1 MNPLG
6 LIASRFSWHIPFV
19 AALGMLAGCD
29 ITGEYEKR
37 FQETLISS
45 GQKAAFDSVLYAAES
60 DISGEG
66 NTPSGV
72 KLRLPSMF
80 DKDTKSLSAEPR
92 AQPPFVKLP
101 GFGYASERS
110 MPDDAN
116 VFAPCYIYFAAVPKG
131 ELKPDQ
137 VQAPIAVALKAA
149 FPSAA
154 WSDVQ
159 VKTPQGTTVSHKVI
173 RGDGQQDFDLAGTG
187 GAVQKLDGK
196 FALYF
201 IESPTHFAL
210 IGFRAPKAQ
219 ADKWKIDAASE
230 AAMGT
235 VTVAQGAAATPP
247 AGDAPAGTP
256 PAAGGTPPA
265 AGGAPPGGAPPVTG
279 PAGT

>member
-1 MNPLG
+1 ML
-6 LIASRFSWHIPFV
+6 LAS
-19 AALGMLAGCD
+19 AGCD

-37 FQETLISS
+37 FQETLTSS
-45 GQKAAFDSVLYAAES
+45 GQKAAFDAVLFAAES

-66 NTPSGV
+66 NSPSGV
-72 KLRLPSMF
+72 KVRLPSIF
-80 DKDTKSLSAEPR
+80 DAESKSLATEPR

-101 GFGYASERS
+101 GFSYALERS

-116 VFAPCYIYFAAVPKG
+116 AFAPCYIYFAAVPKAD
-131 ELKPDQ
+131 LKPDQ
-137 VQAPIAVALKAA
+137 VQAPIAVALKAV

-159 VKTPQGTTVSHKVI
+159 VKTPQGTTLTHKVI
-173 RGDGQQDFDLAGTG
+173 RGDGQQDFDLGGTG
-187 GAVQKLDGK
+187 GAVQKLDGR

-219 ADKWKIDAASE
+219 ADKWKIDAAVD

-235 VTVAQGAAATPP
+235 VAAAPAAASPAGAAAP
-247 AGDAPAGTP
+247 AGAAPAGGGVP
-256 PAAGGTPPA
+256 AGGTPPA
-265 AGGAPPGGAPPVTG
+265 AS
-279 PAGT
+279 PAGGT